1 MMTRDWRG
9 WRQWLLASWLI
20 LAGIGVA
27 QAVDPVEL
35 PDPQLQQ
42 RYWDL
47 SHELRCMQC
56 QNQSIADSP
65 VGLAGDLRREVRE
78 LLLAGKTDQEI
89 RDHLVA
95 RYGDFI
101 LFQILAGKPRST
113 AVKQRLYERLA
124 ERLHADLGIHPDNLM
139 VVIQLNGSEEWS
151 FGRGLMFRQ
160 EVIL

>member
-1 MMTRDWRG
+1 MPLTRITVREGMSDAR
-9 WRQWLLASWLI
+9 
-20 LAGIGVA
+20 
-27 QAVDPVEL
+27 
-35 PDPQLQQ
+35 LQQ
-42 RYWDL
+42 LSDL
-47 SHELRCMQC
+47 YHQTLVEVFDVPREDKFQILEALPARALVYHPHYQT
-56 QNQSIADSP
+56 
-65 VGLAGDLRREVRE
+65 GRR
-78 LLLAGKTDQEI
+78 D
-89 RDHLVA
+89 
-95 RYGDFI
+95 GDFI